1 MSGTI
6 LQVQNKFDIT
16 QKSYLTRLFL
26 LWWYHSLMLLNN
38 YSKKLPFCGL
48 YYPICGI
55 LKIGKGGVWMSKNHG
70 KLYYDLLDDNLSK
83 SAIVFFTLLLSNSN
97 QKGYAFGSNK
107 YYASKLKCSTRTI
120 SALIR
125 VLINK
130 EYITVENP
138 KSFRRKIFIRN
149 KFLT

>member
-1 MSGTI
+1 
-6 LQVQNKFDIT
+6 
-16 QKSYLTRLFL
+16 
-26 LWWYHSLMLLNN
+26 
-38 YSKKLPFCGL
+38 
-48 YYPICGI
+48 
-55 LKIGKGGVWMSKNHG
+55 MSKNHG

-125 VLINK
+125 ALIDK
-130 EYITVENP
+130 GYIIVENP
-138 KSFRRKIFIRN
+138 KSFRGKIYIRN

>member
-1 MSGTI
+1 
-6 LQVQNKFDIT
+6 
-16 QKSYLTRLFL
+16 
-26 LWWYHSLMLLNN
+26 
-38 YSKKLPFCGL
+38 
-48 YYPICGI
+48 
-55 LKIGKGGVWMSKNHG
+55 MSKSHG

-107 YYASKLKCSTRTI
+107 YYADKLKCSTRTI
-120 SALIR
+120 TSLIRALID
-125 VLINK
+125 K
-130 EYITVENP
+130 EYIIVENP

>member
-1 MSGTI
+1 MNRSVI
-6 LQVQNKFDIT
+6 
-16 QKSYLTRLFL
+16 
-26 LWWYHSLMLLNN
+26 
-38 YSKKLPFCGL
+38 
-48 YYPICGI
+48 
-55 LKIGKGGVWMSKNHG
+55 
-70 KLYYDLLDDNLSK
+70 LLDDNLSK

-107 YYASKLKCSTRTI
+107 YYANKLKCSTRTI
-120 SALIR
+120 TSLIRALID
-125 VLINK
+125 K

>member
-1 MSGTI
+1 
-6 LQVQNKFDIT
+6 
-16 QKSYLTRLFL
+16 
-26 LWWYHSLMLLNN
+26 
-38 YSKKLPFCGL
+38 
-48 YYPICGI
+48 
-55 LKIGKGGVWMSKNHG
+55 MSKNHG

-83 SAIVFFTLLLSNSN
+83 SAILFFTLLLSNSN

-107 YYASKLKCSTRTI
+107 YYANKLKCSTRTI

-125 VLINK
+125 ALIDK
-130 EYITVENP
+130 GYIPVKNP